1 LLTEEELRKKIK
13 SARDLYEIV
22 RTMKSLAAVSMR
34 HYQKAV
40 ENVAEYF
47 KTVELG
53 LQVVL
58 RGGPPGLLPVTD
70 EKHAGLVAVVFGSNR
85 GLCGNFNGRIV
96 SYAMEVMQE
105 HRDRHE
111 KRTILCVGEQAAALL
126 EAEGQPIA
134 ELVPIP
140 DSLQGIVSQ
149 VHHMVIKIE
158 ELQRSGT
165 IGSVVLFHNRLMA
178 KSAYEPVLSKLLP
191 IDSDWLEELHGRKW
205 ETNAQPTFTMDRHAL
220 FSSLVRQYLLVMLYR
235 AFVESMAAE
244 NASRLSSMHAAEKNI
259 EERLDGLVS
268 RYRQQRQSSITAE
281 LLDIVSGFKSL
292 KDRV

>member
-1 LLTEEELRKKIK
+1 MLTEEELRKKIK

-40 ENVAEYF
+40 ESAAEYF
-47 KTVELG
+47 RTVELG

-58 RGGPPGLLPVTD
+58 RSGPPGLSPLTGEKNTD
-70 EKHAGLVAVVFGSNR
+70 LLAVLFGSDR
-85 GLCGNFNGRIV
+85 GLCGSFNGRMV
-96 SYAMEVMQE
+96 SYALEVL
-105 HRDRHE
+105 HKSLDRYE
-111 KRTILCVGEQAAALL
+111 KRTILCAGEQAAVLL
-126 EAEGQPIA
+126 EAEGQPVA
-134 ELVPIP
+134 ELVPVP

-149 VHHMVIKIE
+149 VHYLVIKIE

-178 KSAYEPVLSKLLP
+178 KSTYEPVFLNLLP
-191 IDSDWLEELHGRKW
+191 IDRSWLEELRGRKW
-205 ETNAQPTFTMDRHAL
+205 QTNGQPTFSMDRIAL
-220 FSSLVRQYLLVMLYR
+220 FSSLVRQYLFVMLYR

-281 LLDIVSGFKSL
+281 LLDIVSGFKAL
-292 KDRV
+292 RGRV

>member
-1 LLTEEELRKKIK
+1 MLTEEELRKKIK

-40 ENVAEYF
+40 ESVAEYF
-47 KTVELG
+47 RTVELG

-58 RGGPPGLLPVTD
+58 RGGPPGMLPVAG
-70 EKHAGLVAVVFGSNR
+70 EKHAGLVAVVFGSDR
-85 GLCGNFNGRIV
+85 GLCGSFNGRIV
-96 SYAMEVMQE
+96 SYAMEVMHE
-105 HRDRHE
+105 HQDRHE
-111 KRTILCVGEQAAALL
+111 KRTILCAGEQAAVLF

-134 ELVPIP
+134 EFVPVP

-149 VHHMVIKIE
+149 VHHLVIKIE

-178 KSAYEPVLSKLLP
+178 KSAYEPVFSRLLP
-191 IDSDWLEELHGRKW
+191 IDSDWLEELRGRRW
-205 ETNAQPTFTMDRHAL
+205 ETNAQPAFTMDRIAL
-220 FSSLVRQYLLVMLYR
+220 FSSLVRQYLFVMLYR

-268 RYRQQRQSSITAE
+268 RYRQQRQNSITAE
-281 LLDIVSGFKSL
+281 LLDIVSGFKAL
-292 KDRV
+292 KDRI